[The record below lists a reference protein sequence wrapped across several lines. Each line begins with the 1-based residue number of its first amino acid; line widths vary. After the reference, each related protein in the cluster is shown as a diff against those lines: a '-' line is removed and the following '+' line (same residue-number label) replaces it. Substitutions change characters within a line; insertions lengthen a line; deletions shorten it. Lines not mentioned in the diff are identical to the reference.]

1 MPLSTGSP
9 ACRAVPMTIWS
20 NPSTYASSPLGCTR
34 WSGAPRAGLS
44 RPSRPDRCAWS
55 RTAVSPG
62 WVASRSP
69 CHAGRSICW
78 FTWRPPMGAGYPPT
92 RSMSACMASV
102 RKSAAMRS
110 ACIFTISGESS
121 ARRPSRPPVGL
132 ATGWAGAAPNEPAPA
147 CGADHRHSPDVLWA
161 LAAAWMTQGMRA
173 NLDRTLDGRLAMSA
187 RMVAGLLE
195 GAALDPNASPANFTD
210 AVRVSGKEGIACEIR
225 ALRGEVLASTGSVPT
240 SDFATLPA
248 GYSTREVEGRQ
259 WRVYILHDN
268 GYQITTADRIDER
281 NVLINNLLGA
291 AGVPFLIAFLGGLAA
306 LWIGIG
312 RGLAPLEALREQLRA
327 RDTDDI
333 TPIVVGRSPTELRP
347 VLDAMN
353 ALLARL
359 AQALASQRAFTDA
372 AAHELRTPLTV
383 IDTHLQVARLSDG
396 EDAQAS
402 LASAE
407 EGVRRLRRI
416 LDQMMTL
423 ARTEAVPSKGD
434 ECISVLA
441 AVEEVLDRTE
451 TSQRSRLIFTMTGN
465 DAGTPLPRSLLET
478 ALRNLVDNA
487 LRYSPEGTP
496 IEITAAFDHP
506 ARCCVIAVADQGP
519 GMDPEQL
526 RQIGRRFW
534 RGDRGRQY
542 QDGAGL
548 GISIVRAITTRFGG
562 ALELKPRPT
571 GGLIAEITLPLART
585 NPG

>member
-1 MPLSTGSP
+1 MSLRL
-9 ACRAVPMTIWS
+9 RAVLI
-20 NPSTYASSPLGCTR
+20 
-34 WSGAPRAGLS
+34 
-44 RPSRPDRCAWS
+44 
-55 RTAVSPG
+55 
-62 WVASRSP
+62 
-69 CHAGRSICW
+69 
-78 FTWRPPMGAGYPPT
+78 
-92 RSMSACMASV
+92 
-102 RKSAAMRS
+102 
-110 ACIFTISGESS
+110 
-121 ARRPSRPPVGL
+121 
-132 ATGWAGAAPNEPAPA
+132 TGIALM
-147 CGADHRHSPDVLWA
+147 VLWA

-268 GYQITTADRIDER
+268 GYQITTADRVDER

-506 ARCCVIAVADQGP
+506 ARRCVIAVADQGP

-562 ALELKPRPT
+562 ALELKPQPT